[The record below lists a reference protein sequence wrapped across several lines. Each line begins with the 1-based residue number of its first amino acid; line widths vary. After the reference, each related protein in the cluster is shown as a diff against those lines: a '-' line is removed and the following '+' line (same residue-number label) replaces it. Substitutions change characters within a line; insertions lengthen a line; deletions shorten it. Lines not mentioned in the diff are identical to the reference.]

1 MTFWGYYKEI
11 VKLGL
16 PILVGQLGM
25 IAVGF
30 ADNIMVGNY
39 STDALASASFVNNV
53 FNIALML
60 CLGFT
65 YGLTPLVGALYA
77 SKRQEDIGAT
87 LRRGLRI
94 NVIFALAVTAAMF
107 ILYLNVGRL
116 GQPDELLP
124 LIRPYYLIYLAG
136 IVPVA
141 VFNVFAQW
149 SYALRGTTMPMVI
162 IMTANC
168 VNVAGNYLLIS
179 GHCGAPELGLTGAG
193 LSTLFARLI
202 CPVAIIAV
210 FALRKGWSGYRRGF
224 LGRGGRSVG
233 SARII
238 KTSLPVGMQMAMETA
253 SFSVA
258 CVMAGWLGKNELG
271 AFQILL
277 IVGTLGF
284 CIYYSMGTSVSV
296 LVANAAGKN
305 DRALMR
311 RIGWAGYMVILSFA
325 ALSSIVFVIFGHGLI
340 GLFSDDEAVTALAI
354 AQILPLVLYQLGDAT
369 QITFANALRGTSHVM
384 PMLWIAFLSYIVVG
398 IPVTYLL
405 GFSTGMGLYGIY
417 LSFSVSL
424 FLAGALFM
432 YFFLKNSRSKFIAQ
446 TQNGVN
452 HPAL

>member
-1 MTFWGYYKEI
+1 MTYLAYYKEI

-65 YGLTPLVGALYA
+65 YGLTPLIGALYA

-94 NVIFALAVTAAMF
+94 NLIFSLAVTAVMF

-116 GQPDELLP
+116 GQPEELLP

-162 IMTANC
+162 IMIANC
-168 VNVAGNYLLIS
+168 VNVFGNYLLIS
-179 GHCGAPELGLTGAG
+179 GNLGAPALGLTGAG
-193 LSTLFARLI
+193 LSTLLARLI
-202 CPVAIIAV
+202 CPIAIIAV
-210 FALRKGWSGYRRGF
+210 FAMRRGWEGYRRGF
-224 LGRGGRSVG
+224 LGRGGASLESG
-233 SARII
+233 RIFR
-238 KTSLPVGMQMAMETA
+238 TSLPVGLQMSMETA
-253 SFSVA
+253 SFSIA

-296 LVANAAGKN
+296 MVANAAGN
-305 DRALMR
+305 GDRALMR

-325 ALSSIVFVIFGHGLI
+325 AVSSIVFVIFGPWMI
-340 GLFSDDEAVTALAI
+340 GVFSDDAAVTTLAI
-354 AQILPLVLYQLGDAT
+354 AQIVPLVLYQLGDAT

-384 PMLWIAFLSYIVVG
+384 PMLWIAFVSYLIVG
-398 IPVTYLL
+398 IPATYLL
-405 GFSTGMGLYGIY
+405 GITAGMGLYGIY

-424 FLAGALFM
+424 FLAGGLFM
-432 YFFLKNSRSKFIAQ
+432 YFFLKNTRKTRLS
-446 TQNGVN
+446 TT
-452 HPAL
+452 